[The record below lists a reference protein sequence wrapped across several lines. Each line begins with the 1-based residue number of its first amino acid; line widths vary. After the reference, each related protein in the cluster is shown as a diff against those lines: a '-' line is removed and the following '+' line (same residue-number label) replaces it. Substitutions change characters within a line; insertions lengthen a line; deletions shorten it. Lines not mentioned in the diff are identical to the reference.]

1 MRLTTTELIAI
12 RTTLGALDPLANIYL
27 YGSRTDDARRGG
39 DIDIFME
46 ATKAVDLRTALATEY
61 HLIGACD
68 VHVDLLIKS
77 PDQQEMPIHQIA
89 RQGIR
94 L

>member
-1 MRLTTTELIAI
+1 MRLTTTELTAI

-46 ATKAVDLRTALATEY
+46 ATKAVDLRTALATQY
-61 HLIGACD
+61 RLSGACD

-89 RQGIR
+89 RKGIR